1 MKKNFSK
8 ALEFLYELEDYIAS
22 KPCKPGDDWDKGY
35 NAACL
40 NIGEDIRACIEN
52 IQELFGVVEQ

>member
-1 MKKNFSK
+1 MKKNYSQ
-8 ALEFLYELEDYIAS
+8 ALEFLYDLEDKVADQRT
-22 KPCKPGDDWDKGY
+22 KPKDDWDKGY
-35 NAACL
+35 NTACL